1 MKYYLVLS
9 LSMLVASCAVT
20 ELTAE
25 TEQKNEKQ
33 ERAGMLRTK
42 SNGGTADS
50 LSLLSK
56 FQSDVELMLL
66 NQIHYR
72 NGQLVLALSREDAAD
87 IGISGELYDKYY
99 NEIKKTNSDLADNQN
114 MDKVQ

>member
-72 NGQLVLALSREDAAD
+72 NGQLVLALSREDAARSEERRVGKEC
-87 IGISGELYDKYY
+87 ILGCGYRGGGGG
-99 NEIKKTNSDLADNQN
+99 
-114 MDKVQ
+114 